1 MISLLFEDHL
11 KFSFFAY
18 HIQNAEPAAVT
29 PWNIGFTPMFD
40 KKAATAAMMP
50 HGMSVISQ
58 TRLMKQIQLKFLE
71 TYGEDKIVILLGGL
85 HLEMALWTAVGKLLS
100 NSGWDHL
107 IAEANVT
114 TTGVNESLLHAS
126 HLKRTTIAHELSLV
140 AFAKLK
146 PEAYDSTEKSVSK
159 EEWEGEI
166 EDASPTFFSCNF
178 ILTI

>member
-1 MISLLFEDHL
+1 M
-11 KFSFFAY
+11 
-18 HIQNAEPAAVT
+18 
-29 PWNIGFTPMFD
+29 
-40 KKAATAAMMP
+40 
-50 HGMSVISQ
+50 
-58 TRLMKQIQLKFLE
+58 
-71 TYGEDKIVILLGGL
+71 ILLGDL
-85 HLEMALWTAVGKLLS
+85 HLEMALWTAVGKLLG

-107 IAEANVT
+107 ITEANVT

-159 EEWEGEI
+159 EEWEEEI
-166 EDASPTFFSCNF
+166 EDASPTFFFCNF

>member
-85 HLEMALWTAVGKLLS
+85 HLEMALGRAVGKLLS
-100 NSGWDHL
+100 NYL

-159 EEWEGEI
+159 EEWEEEI
-166 EDASPTFFSCNF
+166 EDASPTFFFCNF

>member
-1 MISLLFEDHL
+1 
-11 KFSFFAY
+11 
-18 HIQNAEPAAVT
+18 
-29 PWNIGFTPMFD
+29 MFD
-40 KKAATAAMMP
+40 KKAATAAMMR
-50 HGMSVISQ
+50 HGMSVICQ
-58 TRLMKQIQLKFLE
+58 IRLIKQIQWNFPE
-71 TYGEDKIVILLGGL
+71 MYGEDKIVILLGGL
-85 HLEMALWTAVGKLLS
+85 HLEMALWTADGKLLS

-159 EEWEGEI
+159 EEWEEEI
-166 EDASPTFFSCNF
+166 EDASPTFFFCNF